1 MNKAWDG
8 LEFTEHDSVILPAS
22 DGKKYDIP
30 LKFHYTHVMP
40 KSCADC
46 PVGYMQFQCGRNI
59 PFEESDYKTR
69 PDTCK
74 LRLLDDNIDKLL
86 LMGIAKEC

>member
-1 MNKAWDG
+1 MNKAWDT
-8 LEFTEHDSVILPAS
+8 LEFTEHDSVILPTS
-22 DGKKYDIP
+22 SGKRYDIP

-46 PVGYMQFQCGRNI
+46 PVGYMAFECGRNT
-59 PFEESDYKTR
+59 PFKDADYTTR

-74 LRLLDDNIDKLL
+74 LKLIDNDISKLI
-86 LMGIAKEC
+86 LMGLVKEQ